1 MTEAP
6 VRQDAMVLDPPAAT
20 VRKLFRLSAQALL
33 ANRPLSEVAGVG
45 AGPAA
50 QFSKTELGALVRVG
64 LSTQPWAGA
73 VADDPLAK
81 TIVDHM
87 ALVETSLG
95 TAQAAKMLGVDVS
108 RVRQRLRERSLLG
121 VEYEGEW
128 RLPRVQFERNKV
140 LPGLPAVLAGLPADV
155 TPLDVTTWLLEPN
168 VDLEGRTDGVP
179 LSPRQWLLRGGAP
192 EQVAKLAR
200 DL

>member
-1 MTEAP
+1 MAEASA
-6 VRQDAMVLDPPAAT
+6 RQCAMVLDPPAAT

-33 ANRPLSEVAGVG
+33 ANRPLSQVASAG

-50 QFSKTELGALVRVG
+50 QLSKTELGALERVG
-64 LSTQPWAGA
+64 LSTRPWAGA
-73 VADDPLAK
+73 VADDPLAQ

-108 RVRQRLRERSLLG
+108 RVRQRLREGSLLG

-140 LPGLPAVLAGLPADV
+140 LPGLPAVLAALPLDV
-155 TPLDVTTWLLEPN
+155 TPLDATTWLLEPN
-168 VDLEGRTDGVP
+168 VDLEGRTDGLP
-179 LSPRQWLLRGGAP
+179 LSPRQWLLRGNAP
-192 EQVAKLAR
+192 EQVVRLAQ
-200 DL
+200 DI